1 MIPDGG
7 VGTGVDRF
15 TGQGTAASWRGSIF
29 YQSAT
34 QGLARLTGMAVVFE
48 YEVDENDNVRGS
60 FWEWK

>member
-7 VGTGVDRF
+7 VGKGVDRF

-34 QGLARLTGMAVVFE
+34 QGLTGMALVFE
-48 YEVDENDNVRGS
+48 YEADENDNVRGS
-60 FWEWK
+60 SSEWK